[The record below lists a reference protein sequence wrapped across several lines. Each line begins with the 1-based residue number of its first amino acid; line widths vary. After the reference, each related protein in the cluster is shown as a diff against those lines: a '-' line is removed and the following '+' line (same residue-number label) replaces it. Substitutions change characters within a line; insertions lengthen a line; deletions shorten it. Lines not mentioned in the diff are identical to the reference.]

1 MSVADSE
8 VGQQAELRL
17 VWDQDAPQPPH
28 VYANYVQATF
38 TPEDFTLHLGW
49 YTTPALRELPQDATI
64 EARIQPVARVVIPL
78 NLMKNF
84 IPLLQRQVRGY
95 EESFGPLPDHPN
107 KPSWL
112 QEEEQAVTGETD
124 A

>member
-1 MSVADSE
+1 MADSGE
-8 VGQQAELRL
+8 GVQAELRL
-17 VWDQDAPQPPH
+17 AWDEHAPKGPP

-49 YTTPALRELPQDATI
+49 YATPALKELPPDNAI
-64 EARIQPVARVVIPL
+64 EAPIQPVARVILPL
-78 NLMKNF
+78 NLMKNV
-84 IPLLQRQVRGY
+84 IALLQRQVKGY

-107 KPSWL
+107 KPPWL
-112 QEEEQAVTGETD
+112 QEEEAAVAGETD